1 MAVIGDQFDV
11 GSEICGIVL
20 SIRGAEDI
28 LSIWNQSA
36 HEGRINLKI
45 RDTMKRILSLPADTI
60 MEYKTHND
68 ALKDNTSFRNTDVF
82 RWKVPTTSFPLPR
95 ENKTRVFEAK
105 IWEEEGGVNSRHE
118 I

>member
-28 LSIWNQSA
+28 LSIWNQSSQG
-36 HEGRINLKI
+36 GRTNLKI
-45 RDTMKRILSLPADTI
+45 RYDWGLICRALIKSTITERFQLLTLCVFVNLVLCRDTMKRVLNLPADTI

-68 ALKDNTSFRNTDVF
+68 ALKDNSSFRNTDVF
-82 RWKVPTTSFPLPR
+82 R
-95 ENKTRVFEAK
+95 
-105 IWEEEGGVNSRHE
+105 
-118 I
+118 